1 MPELVLLVNEGVV
14 RLELVPCEVVDVPEL
29 VALPPL
35 PLPTI
40 DVLDVPMST
49 VVPVVSWS
57 IMIVDVPSVR
67 LVVSVIVEEL

>member
-1 MPELVLLVNEGVV
+1 MPELVLVNEGVV
-14 RLELVPCEVVDVPEL
+14 RLEVVPCEVVDVPGL
-29 VALPPL
+29 VAVPPVA
-35 PLPTI
+35 LPTI

-57 IMIVDVPSVR
+57 IVMVEVPSVR

>member
-1 MPELVLLVNEGVV
+1 MPELVLVNDGVV
-14 RLELVPCEVVDVPEL
+14 RLELLPCEVVDVPALVEL
-29 VALPPL
+29 TPP

-57 IMIVDVPSVR
+57 IIMVDVPSVR
-67 LVVSVIVEEL
+67 FVVSVIVEEL